1 MILSIVFIAIFVSIL
16 ATHYFMLSSIIRII
30 DETGHA
36 PTGRELIETS
46 MKPLLIVVP
55 VVFILLAMAFVFLIF
70 ISHRTAGPLYSLKQ
84 GMERIGQGDFS
95 VRLKFRKNDEIH
107 DVAEGF
113 NKMADALDKKYGKDT
128 KH

>member
-1 MILSIVFIAIFVSIL
+1 
-16 ATHYFMLSSIIRII
+16 
-30 DETGHA
+30 
-36 PTGRELIETS
+36 
-46 MKPLLIVVP
+46 
-55 VVFILLAMAFVFLIF
+55 
-70 ISHRTAGPLYSLKQ
+70 
-84 GMERIGQGDFS
+84 MERIGQGDFS